1 MSQSFVFFFFLVCF
15 CFLFLGCANK
25 CPFVKLVGFKKHKY
39 SSFQSPT
46 SSEGTIAFFC
56 CVTLSVCLSGCCM
69 SHFSFFFFMHLKNKI
84 KKAQHVQNVNQQSR
98 FTPLLRLDDM
108 FSRKLFLQS
117 NSVNDR
123 VRYPVWSVLN
133 KQGQYVVSN
142 IAHSLLRYFYY
153 YILV

>member
-1 MSQSFVFFFFLVCF
+1 
-15 CFLFLGCANK
+15 
-25 CPFVKLVGFKKHKY
+25 
-39 SSFQSPT
+39 
-46 SSEGTIAFFC
+46 
-56 CVTLSVCLSGCCM
+56 
-69 SHFSFFFFMHLKNKI
+69 MHLKNKI

-153 YILV
+153 HILV